1 MEFHRKSITV
11 SIGGR
16 DISFET
22 GKIARQAGGS
32 VLVRSGETVLLATA
46 CSAPPPSEDTDF
58 LPLRVDY
65 QEKFSASGKTLG
77 GFIKREGRPTEKE
90 ILTSRLIDR
99 PIRPMFPSG
108 YCNEVQLL

>member
-1 MEFHRKSITV
+1 MEFNRKRITV

-22 GKIARQAGGS
+22 GKIARQAGGA
-32 VLVRSGETVLLATA
+32 VLVRSGDTMLLATA

-65 QEKFSASGKTLG
+65 QEKFSSSGKTLG

-90 ILTSRLIDR
+90 VLLCRIIDR
-99 PIRPMFPSG
+99 PI
-108 YCNEVQLL
+108 